1 MMAQTEAGTEVVPM
15 IVAEI
20 LKIVLPPVIEK
31 LIKNLFPLE
40 QHQIRKFGGRRF
52 NFVDANQGEHS
63 NGGQV
68 LHKTSSEAKPAG
80 GGGPR
85 RHDEECHGRGRVRR
99 PNQPGLQLR
108 PHVQGVLWRQFL
120 PLDRLTIS
128 LAVVRRWRDDPARAD
143 CQRITLSVNR
153 GSARDPCPALR
164 DDLPRSRGRTSR
176 SGRVDAVI
184 LIQCGENRKSV
195 CSNGT

>member
-1 MMAQTEAGTEVVPM
+1 MDIMKDTAIAEMMAQTEAGTEVVPM

-80 GGGPR
+80 GGGLV
-85 RHDEECHGRGRVRR
+85 GMMKNAMG
-99 PNQPGLQLR
+99 G
-108 PHVQGVLWRQFL
+108 G
-120 PLDRLTIS
+120 
-128 LAVVRRWRDDPARAD
+128 
-143 CQRITLSVNR
+143 
-153 GSARDPCPALR
+153 GSADPTSP
-164 DDLPRSRGRTSR
+164 DFNYDLMCKEFFGGNFFP
-176 SGRVDAVI
+176 
-184 LIQCGENRKSV
+184 
-195 CSNGT
+195 